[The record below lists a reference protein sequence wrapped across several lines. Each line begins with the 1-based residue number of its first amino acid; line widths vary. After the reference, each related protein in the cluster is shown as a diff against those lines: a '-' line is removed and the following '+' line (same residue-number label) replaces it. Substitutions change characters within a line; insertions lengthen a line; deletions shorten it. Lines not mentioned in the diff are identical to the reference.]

1 MQGSYTVKK
10 KRNITKTMKKGQN
23 FLLKL
28 FLLLF
33 ISYLL
38 LAPTHALEGSKRG
51 LLLWFHTIL
60 PTLLPFMIFSSI
72 FMHTGIIT
80 KLIRPFSPVFQY
92 FFGFSSY
99 GTYAFLTGLFFG
111 FPMGAKVT
119 ADLYTMRKIT
129 DKEARCLL
137 SVANNPSPVFLL
149 TYVLQEELRISQK
162 ANRLLFI
169 FYGSVFAT
177 AIFFGFYLKKETVYP
192 MSSNSSFAKK
202 ETSRLL
208 SPGELIDVS
217 IMNGFETI
225 TKLGG
230 YIILSSIAVSAV
242 EFIPASLSC
251 LKLLLYVT
259 LELSTGIHTIASLS
273 FTNSLKASLAICS
286 CAFGGICVLL
296 QTYSV
301 TRQTDLG
308 IRSYLTGKFIQTCIT
323 ALFLF
328 VFL

>member
-1 MQGSYTVKK
+1 MKNKGGGKVFRTTS
-10 KRNITKTMKKGQN
+10 KTMKKRQN

-28 FLLLF
+28 FLLF
-33 ISYLL
+33 FASYLL
-38 LAPTHALEGSKRG
+38 LAPERALEGSRHG

-60 PTLLPFMIFSSI
+60 PTLLPFMIVSNI
-72 FMHTGIIT
+72 FMHTGIVT
-80 KLIRPFSPVFQY
+80 KLIRPFSPIFRY
-92 FFGFSSY
+92 FFGLSSY

-111 FPMGAKVT
+111 FPMGAKST
-119 ADLYTMRKIT
+119 ADLYTMKKIT
-129 DKEARCLL
+129 AREARCLL
-137 SVANNPSPVFLL
+137 SISNNPSPVFLL
-149 TYVLQEELRISQK
+149 TYVLQEELLISSKMNQF
-162 ANRLLFI
+162 LSV
-169 FYGSVFAT
+169 FYGSVFAS
-177 AIFFGFYLKKETVYP
+177 AFLFGFYLKKETKNP
-192 MSSNSSFAKK
+192 LSANSSAKK
-202 ETSRLL
+202 ETSRPL

-242 EFIPASLSC
+242 EFIPAIFSY
-251 LKLLLYVT
+251 LKILLYIT

-273 FTNSLKASLAICS
+273 IACNLKILLAMCS

-308 IRSYLTGKFIQTCIT
+308 IRSYLAGKFIQTCIT

-328 VFL
+328 VFF